1 MESGMVLTA
10 LSKELKLIAEKVA
23 AGERLSFEDGAALFA
38 SDDLIAL
45 GAMANHV
52 RERINGD
59 KTYYNVNRHMNYTNI
74 CISDCVFCG
83 FYKRVRDPEGYEW
96 TVEECVE
103 VARKAYAE
111 GARELHIVGGLHPR
125 LKFDY
130 YTGLLKELKR
140 HFPDMH
146 LKAFT
151 MVEIDHLTRICR
163 MTDEEVIEGLIAA
176 GLDSCPG
183 GGAEILREPTR
194 SKICAHKT
202 SGERWLELSEKVHRH
217 HIPTNATMLYGHIES
232 YEDRVDHLVRLRELQ
247 DKTGGFRCFIP
258 LAFHPEGTELSQL
271 PGPSGID
278 SLKTIAVS
286 RLMLDNI
293 AHIKAYWVMLGTN
306 IAQVALR
313 FGADDLDGT
322 INDGGS
328 LMESYLAEGNH
339 NQLTREGIEEIIR
352 GAGRIPVERDT
363 LYNPIAGRAPAV
375 STSKPATSLP
385 VLTVKAGDTLKTI
398 Q

>member
-1 MESGMVLTA
+1 MTITSLPT
-10 LSKELKLIAEKVA
+10 ELKLIAEKIEA
-23 AGERLSFEDGAALFA
+23 QERLSFEDGVALFQ
-38 SDDLIAL
+38 SNDLLAVGSL
-45 GAMANHV
+45 ANLV

-59 KTYYNVNRHMNYTNI
+59 KTYYNVNRHMNYTNV
-74 CISDCVFCG
+74 CISDCAFCG
-83 FYKRVRDPEGYEW
+83 FYRRVRHPEAYEW

-103 VARKAYAE
+103 IARKAYQE

-125 LKFDY
+125 LQFDY
-130 YTGLLKELKR
+130 YTSLLGQLK
-140 HFPDMH
+140 HNFPDMH

-151 MVEIDHLTRICR
+151 MVELDHLTRICR
-163 MTDEEVIEGLIAA
+163 MTDEEVIEGLIKA

-217 HIPTNATMLYGHIES
+217 GVQTNATMLYGHIES
-232 YEDRVDHLVRLRELQ
+232 IEDRVDHFVKLRELQ
-247 DKTGGFRCFIP
+247 DKTGGFMCFIP
-258 LAFHPEGTELSQL
+258 LAFHPKGTDLSHL
-271 PGPSGID
+271 PGPTGID
-278 SLKTIAVS
+278 SLKTISVS

-293 AHIKAYWVMLGTN
+293 PHVKAYWVMLGTN

-322 INDGGS
+322 INEGGS
-328 LMESYLAEGNH
+328 LMESYLAEGND
-339 NQLTREGIEEIIR
+339 NQLTKDGIEEIIR

-363 LYNPIAGRAPAV
+363 LYNPVETRVPTVQSLKPRAQ
-375 STSKPATSLP
+375 LP
-385 VLTVKAGDTLKTI
+385 VFH
-398 Q
+398 QNQ